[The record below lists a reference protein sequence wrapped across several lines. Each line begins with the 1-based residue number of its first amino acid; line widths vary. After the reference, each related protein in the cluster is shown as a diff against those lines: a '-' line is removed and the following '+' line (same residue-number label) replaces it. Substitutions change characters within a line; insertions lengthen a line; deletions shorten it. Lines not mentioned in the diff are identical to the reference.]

1 MRWLA
6 DLLDDLRY
14 ALRSLRNNRTFA
26 FAAVLT
32 LGLGIGVNTAIFSVV
47 NALLFR
53 PLPVRDAERLVV
65 FGSRDPGT
73 TTLGP
78 MSYSDL
84 QDYRTATREI
94 LEDVAGYTVGFIGLA
109 PEHGRPAR
117 VLVTWVT
124 GNYFEL
130 LETQPPLG
138 RVIRTPEGTAGRID
152 PVVMLGH
159 TTWQRRFNGDPSVI
173 GKTARLNGRPCT
185 IIGVVPPQF
194 VGTFAFSESEV
205 YLPINWSSGFPHD
218 DRGTRMLHTIARLRE
233 GVTIQRAQALADVV
247 ALRLGQEHPT
257 TNAGVSVRVLPER
270 VARPEEN
277 NAQSNQFVA
286 AALIGLVALV
296 LLVAE
301 VNVTSLLLARSVN
314 RRKELAVRAAL
325 GASRGRLV
333 RHLLAESAVLC
344 WLGGAVGIALGAVA
358 ARALTL
364 VRLPGDL
371 PVRFDFQLDHRVVTY
386 ALALTTATAIIVG
399 ITVAWRLSR
408 ISVDEGLR
416 ARGYGATPSRPAHR
430 MRKTLMVAQV
440 AVTFVLAIAGGLF
453 ARSLS
458 KAERADLGFAADRVL
473 NVQMD
478 IEQVGYSES
487 KGRAVFGD
495 VERRVR
501 ALPGVE
507 DAAYAFS
514 VPFGYVNLGTGV
526 QAEDRPVEPS
536 EQLRVGKNIVDTHY
550 FSTLSIRIESGRS
563 FTEADT
569 YYAPRVAIVNRRLA
583 DLLWPGQDAI
593 GRRFK
598 EAGESGPWMK
608 VVGVTTTGKYRVL
621 FEDPQPYFYVP
632 IAQNYTALRVLH
644 VRTSLAPE
652 RVARDVERAIHGL
665 EPNLPL
671 YDVQSMT
678 KALDSARGRFLVRAA
693 ALFAGVLA
701 LLAVVLTVAGL
712 YGLMSYLTSE
722 RTHEIGVRIALG
734 ATAASIAR
742 LVAGEAVRLTVI
754 GAAIGVVG
762 AYTSAQL
769 LRRLLFGVEPTDW
782 ASFAVA
788 LVCLLLVTVA
798 ATLIPVRRAAR
809 MSPLPA
815 LRSE

>member
-1 MRWLA
+1 MRWIG
-6 DLLDDLRY
+6 DLVDDVRY
-14 ALRSLRNNRTFA
+14 ALRSLRNSRTFL

-32 LGLGIGVNTAIFSVV
+32 LGLGIGVNTAVFSVV

-53 PLPVRDAERLVV
+53 PLPVRDGERLVV
-65 FGSRDPGT
+65 LGSRGPNT
-73 TTLGP
+73 TTLRP

-84 QDYRTATREI
+84 QDYRTATRDVF
-94 LEDVAGYTVGFIGLA
+94 EDVAGYSVGFIGLA

-117 VLVTWVT
+117 VLATWVT

-130 LETQPPLG
+130 LETPPALG
-138 RVIRTPEGTAGRID
+138 RFIRAPEGTPGRVD
-152 PVVMLGH
+152 SVVMLGH
-159 TTWQRRFNGDPSVI
+159 TTWQQRFNGDPSII
-173 GKTARLNGRPCT
+173 GKTARLNGLACT

-205 YLPINWSSGFPHD
+205 YLPINWSSGSSHD
-218 DRGTRMLHTIARLRE
+218 QRGTRILHTIARLRD
-233 GVTIQRAQALADVV
+233 GATIQRAQALADVV
-247 ALRLGQEHPT
+247 ALRLAQEHPD

-286 AALIGLVALV
+286 TVLLCLVALV

-301 VNVTSLLLARSVN
+301 VNLTSLLLARSVH

-333 RHLLAESAVLC
+333 RHLLSESAILSC
-344 WLGGAVGIALGAVA
+344 LGGAAGIAFGAVTG
-358 ARALTL
+358 RALTL

-371 PVRFDFQLDHRVVTY
+371 PVRFGFHPDHRVVMY

-408 ISVDEGLR
+408 DSVDEGLR
-416 ARGYGATPSRPAHR
+416 GRAHGAGPGRQAHR
-430 MRKTLMVAQV
+430 MRKALVVAQV

-458 KAERADLGFAADRVL
+458 KAERADVGFAPDRVL
-473 NVQMD
+473 NIQMD
-478 IEQVGYSES
+478 VDQIGYSES
-487 KGRAVFGD
+487 KGAGFFHD

-514 VPFGYVNLGTGV
+514 VPFGYVHLGAGV
-526 QAEDRPVEPS
+526 QAEGRSVERS
-536 EQLRVGKNIVDTHY
+536 EPLRAGMNIVDTHY
-550 FSTLSIRIESGRS
+550 FSTLTIRIESGRS

-569 YYAPRVAIVNRRLA
+569 NDAPRVAIVNRRLA

-598 EAGESGPWMK
+598 EAGESPWMA
-608 VVGVTTTGKYRVL
+608 VVGVTTTGKYKLL

-632 IAQNYTALRVLH
+632 VAQNYTALRVLH
-644 VRTSLAPE
+644 VRTNLAPE
-652 RVARDVERAIHGL
+652 RLAPAVERAIQGL
-665 EPNLPL
+665 EPDLPL

-678 KALDSARGRFLVRAA
+678 RAMDSARGRFLVRGA

-701 LLAVVLTVAGL
+701 LIALVLTVAGL
-712 YGLMSYLTSE
+712 YGMVSYFTSE

-742 LVAGEAVRLTVI
+742 LVASEAVRLTIV
-754 GAAIGVVG
+754 GAAIGFVG
-762 AYTSAQL
+762 AYASAQL
-769 LRRLLFGVEPTDW
+769 LRRLLFGVKPTDW
-782 ASFAVA
+782 GSFAVA
-788 LVCLLLVTVA
+788 LVFLLLVTVA
-798 ATLIPVRRAAR
+798 AIWIPVRRAAR
-809 MSPLPA
+809 MDPLAA
-815 LRSE
+815 LRTE

>member
-1 MRWLA
+1 
-6 DLLDDLRY
+6 
-14 ALRSLRNNRTFA
+14 
-26 FAAVLT
+26 
-32 LGLGIGVNTAIFSVV
+32 LGIGVNTAVFSVV

-65 FGSRDPGT
+65 LGSRGPGT

-109 PEHGRPAR
+109 PERGRPAR

-138 RVIRTPEGTAGRID
+138 RVIRTPEGTPGRID

-247 ALRLGQEHPT
+247 ALRLGQEHPE

-286 AALIGLVALV
+286 AVLIGLVALV

-333 RHLLAESAVLC
+333 RHLLAESAVLS
-344 WLGGAVGIALGAVA
+344 WLGGAAGIALGAVA

-453 ARSLS
+453 ACSLS

-487 KGRAVFGD
+487 KGRAFFDD
-495 VERRVR
+495 VERRLR

-514 VPFGYVNLGTGV
+514 VPFGYVNLWAGV

-550 FSTLSIRIESGRS
+550 FSALSIRIESGRS

-569 YYAPRVAIVNRRLA
+569 HYAPRVAIVNRRLA
-583 DLLWPGQDAI
+583 DLLWLGQDAI

-598 EAGESGPWMK
+598 EAGESSPWME
-608 VVGVTTTGKYRVL
+608 VVGVTTAGKYRLL

-644 VRTSLAPE
+644 VRSSLAPE
-652 RVARDVERAIHGL
+652 RLARDVERAIHGL
-665 EPNLPL
+665 EPDLPL

-678 KALDSARGRFLVRAA
+678 KALDSARGRFLVRGA

-712 YGLMSYLTSE
+712 YGIMSYLTSE

-742 LVAGEAVRLTVI
+742 LVASEAVRLTVI
-754 GAAIGVVG
+754 GAAIGFVG